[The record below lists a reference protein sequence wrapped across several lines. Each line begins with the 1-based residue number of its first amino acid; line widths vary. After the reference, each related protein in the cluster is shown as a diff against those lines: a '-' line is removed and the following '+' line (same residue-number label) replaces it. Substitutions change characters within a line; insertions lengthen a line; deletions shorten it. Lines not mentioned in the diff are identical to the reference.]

1 MCDLA
6 LYGHTIERAC
16 GPLSGG
22 SGVASHHNSSQT
34 NQDEFA
40 GADIFISTL

>member
-1 MCDLA
+1 MVTCDLI
-6 LYGHTIERAC
+6 LEQAC

-34 NQDEFA
+34 NQDKFA
-40 GADIFISTL
+40 GADILIWTL